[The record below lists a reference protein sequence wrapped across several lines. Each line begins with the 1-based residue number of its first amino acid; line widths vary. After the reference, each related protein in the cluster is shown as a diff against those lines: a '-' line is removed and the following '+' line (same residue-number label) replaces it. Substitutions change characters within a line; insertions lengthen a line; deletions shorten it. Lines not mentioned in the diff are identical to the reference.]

1 MLHDSTHIKHL
12 EGKFIETESGIV
24 VSRGGGERGLRSD
37 CLKVIKCV
45 FGMIKTKRLGNK

>member
-1 MLHDSTHIKHL
+1 MLYDSTYIKRL

-24 VSRGGGERGLRSD
+24 VSRGHGERGLRSD
-37 CLKVIKCV
+37 CLEVIKCV